1 MKEKNELLLH
11 VYKDCDMSVTTLT
24 ELLDDLKEKDNKIK
38 GVVEDLL
45 KEYQSFLNRSK
56 EYLEKEN
63 IPLETE
69 GIMTKMMANM
79 GVSKEV
85 KHDNSDSS
93 IADLLIKGIS
103 MGSIDMEKK
112 LEDYK
117 KEVEKGDLKVAKEF
131 LKFQQKAIDKLKK
144 FL

>member
-56 EYLEKEN
+56 ECLEKEN

-117 KEVEKGDLKVAKEF
+117 KEVEKGDLKFAKEF
-131 LKFQQKAIDKLKK
+131 LKFQQNAIDKLKK